1 MDGGKTWKASHQGL
15 TTLNVRTIVRSPHDS
30 QTLYAGTNGSG
41 LYCSANGGASWAP
54 VPLDKRPV
62 AAGAIR

>member
-1 MDGGKTWKASHQGL
+1 MDGGNTWKVRHQGL
-15 TTLNVRTIVRSPHDS
+15 TTLNVRTIVIPPRDS

-41 LYCSANGGASWAP
+41 LYRSANGGASWAP